1 MKIKLKWTEWR
12 KCNRNKE
19 ERGRKWEREQKN
31 EQSTNVEETE
41 GVKNADKEDENG
53 KTTETALNKRK

>member
-1 MKIKLKWTEWR
+1 MR
-12 KCNRNKE
+12 
-19 ERGRKWEREQKN
+19 EREQKN

-41 GVKNADKEDENG
+41 GVKNADEEDENG